1 MRLSPF
7 LMIVSL
13 LAIVFGLG
21 FLFVPAAMLA
31 LYGVEANP
39 GSILMSRFFAGALMQ
54 LGATLFLA
62 RPVEDPI
69 ARRAILL
76 GGLIGS
82 IVGLAVAVAA
92 VISGVVNGLGWSTV
106 AIYGLLLLGFG
117 SLVAVRPPAAV
128 LR

>member
-7 LMIVSL
+7 LTIASL
-13 LAIVFGLG
+13 LAMVFGLG

-31 LYGVEANP
+31 QYGVEANP
-39 GSILMSRFFAGALMQ
+39 GSVLMSRFFAGALMQ

-62 RPVEDPI
+62 RPIEDVI
-69 ARRAILL
+69 GRRAILL

-92 VISGVVNGLGWSTV
+92 VRAGIVNALGWSTV
-106 AIYGLLLLGFG
+106 AIYGLLLLGYG
-117 SLVAVRPPAAV
+117 SLLAVRPPAAM
-128 LR
+128 LP